1 MSFQK
6 ILVLGAGAIGSAYG
20 ALLSQKNDVTLIGR
34 KTHVEAINKNGLI
47 LAGNVNRKFFVKA
60 ETTVKEIPPDTLI
73 LLTTKAH
80 DITDAV
86 VSLKSLL
93 RKDTV
98 LLALQ
103 NGLGVKALVEK
114 VIENKAEVVRGLV
127 MSGAEFFEPGKI
139 SFWQGETLLES
150 VQTSERIAQ
159 VFNESGLKT
168 RIVKE
173 IREELWKKLIIN
185 CVVNPLTA
193 ILRVRNNAI
202 MVDSLKWIRHQIIS
216 ECVAVGKAE
225 GIRFQKNLE
234 QFIEQ
239 KIAGYTNYSSMCQDI
254 LKGKKTEIDFLN
266 GKIVE
271 LGKKHGISTP
281 VNETLVGLVKFLEE
295 QPK

>member
-1 MSFQK
+1 MSFRK

-20 ALLSQKNDVTLIGR
+20 ALLSQKNDVTLISR
-34 KTHVEAINKNGLI
+34 KTHVEAINKNGLV
-47 LAGNVNRKFFVKA
+47 LSGNVNHRFFVKA
-60 ETTVKEIPPDTLI
+60 ETTVKEISSNTLI

-80 DITDAV
+80 DTKDAV
-86 VSLKSLL
+86 VNIKPLL

-98 LLALQ
+98 LLVLQ

-114 VIENKAEVVRGLV
+114 LVENKAEVVRGLV
-127 MSGAEFFEPGKI
+127 TSAAEFFEPGKI
-139 SFWQGETLLES
+139 SFWQGETLLEP

-173 IREELWKKLIIN
+173 IHEELWKKLVIN

-193 ILRVRNNAI
+193 ILRVRDNAI

-225 GIRFQKNLE
+225 GIRLQKNLE
-234 QFIEQ
+234 QFIEE

-271 LGKKHGISTP
+271 LGRKHGISTP
-281 VNETLVGLVKFLEE
+281 VNEALVGLVKFLEE